1 MTKEEVIDLMCK
13 TVEEYNREM
22 AINQKVDAAEI
33 DQYLD
38 AVRPQ
43 LEYIN
48 SYLYS
53 TLKAHGVIY

>member
-1 MTKEEVIDLMCK
+1 MTKEEVVQLMCQ

-22 AINQKVDAAEI
+22 AINAKADPAEI

-38 AVRPQ
+38 ASRSQ

-53 TLKAHGVIY
+53 VLKAHGVIY